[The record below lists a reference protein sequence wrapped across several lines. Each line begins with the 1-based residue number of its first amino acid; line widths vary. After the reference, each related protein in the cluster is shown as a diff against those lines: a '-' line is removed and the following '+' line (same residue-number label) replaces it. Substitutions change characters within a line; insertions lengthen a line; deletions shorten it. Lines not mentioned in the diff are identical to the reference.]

1 VVSPSEA
8 CFADGADVGLIGES
22 ASARSLVAA
31 DSISIAAA
39 ARLKERTR
47 PRLESGIFI
56 MRETPRIR
64 QRKPRESQGRK
75 TACPRHIHLRSP
87 ATLN

>member
-1 VVSPSEA
+1 
-8 CFADGADVGLIGES
+8 LIGES

-39 ARLKERTR
+39 ARPKERTR

-56 MRETPRIR
+56 MRETPGLGNER
-64 QRKPRESQGRK
+64 QGKAK
-75 TACPRHIHLRSP
+75 TAKRP
-87 ATLN
+87 ALGIFICDRPQH

>member
-1 VVSPSEA
+1 M
-8 CFADGADVGLIGES
+8 GES

-39 ARLKERTR
+39 ARLKERTG

-64 QRKPRESQGRK
+64 QRKPGPQSGLPSAYSFAIARNIK
-75 TACPRHIHLRSP
+75 LKMT
-87 ATLN
+87 T

>member
-1 VVSPSEA
+1 
-8 CFADGADVGLIGES
+8 LIGES

-39 ARLKERTR
+39 ARPKERTR

-56 MRETPRIR
+56 MRETPRI
-64 QRKPRESQGRK
+64 
-75 TACPRHIHLRSP
+75 
-87 ATLN
+87 

>member
-1 VVSPSEA
+1 
-8 CFADGADVGLIGES
+8 LIGES

-39 ARLKERTR
+39 ARPKERTR
-47 PRLESGIFI
+47 PRLESGIFT

-64 QRKPRESQGRK
+64 QRKPRPQTGLPSAHSFAITRNFK
-75 TACPRHIHLRSP
+75 LKMT
-87 ATLN
+87 T

>member
-1 VVSPSEA
+1 LVVSPSEA
-8 CFADGADVGLIGES
+8 CFAAGTEAGLIGES

-39 ARLKERTR
+39 ARLKDRTR

-56 MRETPRIR
+56 MRETPRI
-64 QRKPRESQGRK
+64 
-75 TACPRHIHLRSP
+75 
-87 ATLN
+87 

>member
-1 VVSPSEA
+1 
-8 CFADGADVGLIGES
+8 LIGES

-39 ARLKERTR
+39 ARPKQRTT
-47 PRLESGIFI
+47 PRLESGFFI

-64 QRKPRESQGRK
+64 QWKPR
-75 TACPRHIHLRSP
+75 PRGGLPSAHSFAITRDIKLKM
-87 ATLN
+87 TT

>member
-1 VVSPSEA
+1 
-8 CFADGADVGLIGES
+8 LIGES

-39 ARLKERTR
+39 ARPKERTR

-64 QRKPRESQGRK
+64 QRKPGPQTGLSSAYSFAIARNIK
-75 TACPRHIHLRSP
+75 LKMT
-87 ATLN
+87 T

>member
-1 VVSPSEA
+1 
-8 CFADGADVGLIGES
+8 LIGES

-39 ARLKERTR
+39 ARPKARPKERTR

-64 QRKPRESQGRK
+64 QRKPGPQTGLSSAYSFAIARNIK
-75 TACPRHIHLRSP
+75 LKMT
-87 ATLN
+87 T

>member
-1 VVSPSEA
+1 
-8 CFADGADVGLIGES
+8 LIGES
-22 ASARSLVAA
+22 ASARSLVMA

-39 ARLKERTR
+39 ARPKERTR

-64 QRKPRESQGRK
+64 QRKPRPQSGLPSTHSFAIARNIK
-75 TACPRHIHLRSP
+75 LKMT
-87 ATLN
+87 T